1 MVESKAN
8 LVACWSRGMIL
19 ASGARGPGFNS
30 RTSPNILPVYLL
42 LFADDAVLISETR
55 EGLQK
60 SLDSLYEY
68 CCKWKLTV
76 NVEKT

>member
-1 MVESKAN
+1 
-8 LVACWSRGMIL
+8 
-19 ASGARGPGFNS
+19 
-30 RTSPNILPVYLL
+30 L

-76 NVEKT
+76 NVEKTKIMVFRKGGRLSNQD